1 MKHFYLA
8 AIIASAATIL
18 PSCSNGHKSLPAVGD
33 TLVEVFDSVPVCFNP
48 EKYGNY
54 TEAGSDGIIRLANGR
69 IILKKI
75 NIPAYERDVTVTAN
89 VTLSSNGDRWDKSG
103 SFFVIP
109 KDAATNLISIAKGD
123 AKYPA
128 VDSTRYEKL
137 VGIVAAEDYIPNIE
151 LIRFMTPFGVGFY
164 SSPTDSLTEH
174 RKPVYIDSW
183 AKEVYWE
190 EDITSLYPAIEGEA
204 YVGVFIDTWNPTG
217 YMVSAEI
224 LVEESKIECQQ
235 MPKRNVMPL
244 VNTVYYMGQEY
255 PDMFARQD
263 LTADFEMPANAK
275 NVKLNYIVTGHGGHS
290 GGDEFVPR
298 RNIISVDNDTVLD
311 FTPWRD
317 DCYTVRR
324 YNPATGVWLIKREAS
339 YIGRNGY
346 ESKTVE
352 EPLGSSDLS
361 RSNWCPGT
369 DVPPR
374 VAEIGDLTAGKHTVT
389 FSIPE
394 AQPAD
399 GDRLN
404 HWLVSAYLTWEE

>member
-1 MKHFYLA
+1 MAGALA
-8 AIIASAATIL
+8 L
-18 PSCSNGHKSLPAVGD
+18 GSCGNGHRAIPATGD
-33 TLVEVFDSVPVCFNP
+33 TLVEVFDSVAVCFRP
-48 EKYGNY
+48 DEYKNY
-54 TEAGSDGIIRLANGR
+54 TGPDADGIIRLANGR

-75 NIPAYERDVTVTAN
+75 SIPEYKRDVTVTAY

-109 KDAATNLISIAKGD
+109 KDAAANLISIAKEE

-137 VGIVAAEDYIPNIE
+137 VGVVAADDYVPNLE
-151 LIRFMTPFGVGFY
+151 LIRFMTPFGVGYF
-164 SSPTDSLTEH
+164 SSPTDSLTRH
-174 RKPVYIDSW
+174 RKPVYIESW
-183 AKEVYWE
+183 AKEVNWD
-190 EDITSLYPAIEGEA
+190 EDITALYPALEGEV
-204 YVGVFIDTWNPTG
+204 YVGAFIDTWNPTG
-217 YMVSAEI
+217 YMVSAKI
-224 LVEESKIECQQ
+224 LVEESEIECQTL
-235 MPKRNVMPL
+235 PKRHVLPL

-255 PDMFARQD
+255 PDIFARQD
-263 LTADFEMPANAK
+263 LTADFEMPADAK

-298 RNIISVDNDTVLD
+298 RNIISLDGDTIMD

-324 YNPATGVWLIKREAS
+324 FNPATGVWLEKREAS

-346 ESKTVE
+346 ESKIVE
-352 EPLGSSDLS
+352 EPVGSSDFS

-374 VAEIGDLTAGKHTVT
+374 MAEAGDLAAGKHTIT

-394 AQPAD
+394 AQAAE
-399 GDRLN
+399 GDKLN
-404 HWLVSAYLTWEE
+404 HWLISAYLTWEEE